1 MAKKGKKEHTD
12 TVQNEQ
18 LYEWDKLPEESMKMY
33 TRFCWYKDSIYTP
46 DENGEMVVDITKRR
60 SYKATADHFG
70 CSAHNIEV
78 AGKSYRWQERCEAY
92 DAFISL
98 KARQENDKK
107 VIHMLNNHAVLGAAM
122 VQRAAKRFISLNE
135 GDLSAA
141 DTIKMADV
149 GVKIERMSRGVGGN
163 ETVVQ
168 IAAPQEQEKKPA
180 ADVDVMP
187 VLDLSKL
194 SDEELNSLN
203 DILGKLSETDSQ

>member
-1 MAKKGKKEHTD
+1 MARRGKRKQSD
-12 TVQNEQ
+12 TVSNGQQ
-18 LYEWDKLPEESMKMY
+18 YEWDKLPEESMSMY
-33 TRFCWYKDSIYTP
+33 TRFCWYKDSIYTA
-46 DENGEMVVDITKRR
+46 DENGEMAIDITKRR
-60 SYKATADHFG
+60 SYKATAAQFG
-70 CSAHNIEV
+70 RSIHDIEV
-78 AGKSYRWQERCEAY
+78 AGKKYRWKERCEAY
-92 DAFISL
+92 DAYIAL

-107 VIHMLNNHAVLGAAM
+107 VLRMLNNHAVLGAAM

-135 GDLSAA
+135 DDLSAA

-168 IAAPQEQEKKPA
+168 IATPQEQEKKPA